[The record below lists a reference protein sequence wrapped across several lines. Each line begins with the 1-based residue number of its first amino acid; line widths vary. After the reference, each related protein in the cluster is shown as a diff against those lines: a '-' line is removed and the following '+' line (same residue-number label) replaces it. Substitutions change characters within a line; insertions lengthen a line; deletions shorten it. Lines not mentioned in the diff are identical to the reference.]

1 MSRIARPGLNR
12 AGMLA
17 ISFAGFCT
25 FLDMYATQPVLPL
38 FETLFH
44 ATKAEAGLTVSA
56 STIAVAMVAPFVG
69 ALGDRVRRKSVIVLA
84 IVALAIPTL
93 LAATSSGLAALVVW
107 RFLQGAA
114 TPGVYVIALAY
125 VTEEAGPGRV
135 GTVMAAFVTGT
146 VLGGLSGRV
155 LTGLVAAHTGW
166 REAFVVLGLINL
178 AGAAATWRWLPAS
191 RHHTP
196 RAGAGPAA
204 PLSGL
209 RDRRLVA
216 TYAIGFNVL
225 FTLVALFTYVTFYLS
240 APPFSL
246 GTAAVSGVFV
256 VYLVGAVATPIAGR
270 FIDRVG
276 PRIVLVG
283 ALTIGAAGAL
293 LTLGRVL
300 PLVIVGL
307 AIACSGIFICQ
318 AAATSYLRVASTPA
332 LRALASGA
340 YVTVYYL
347 GGSVGGVVPGLV
359 WEHAGWTGCVALV
372 VASQITA
379 AILALWFWD
388 RPASQVDAVHAT
400 T

>member
-1 MSRIARPGLNR
+1 MTRVAQSGLGR

-25 FLDMYATQPVLPL
+25 FLDLYATQPVLPL
-38 FETLFH
+38 FERLFH
-44 ATKAEAGLTVSA
+44 VTKAEAGLTVSA
-56 STIAVAMVAPFVG
+56 STIAVAVLAPFVG
-69 ALGDRVRRKSVIVLA
+69 ALGDRARRKSVIVLA
-84 IVALAIPTL
+84 IAALAIPTL
-93 LAATSSGLAALVVW
+93 LAATSSGLAELVVW

-166 REAFVVLGLINL
+166 REAFVVLGIINL
-178 AGAAATWRWLPAS
+178 AGAAVTWRWLPAS

-196 RAGAGPAA
+196 RAGAARAA
-204 PLSGL
+204 PLAGL

-270 FIDRVG
+270 VIDRAG
-276 PRIVLVG
+276 PRVVIVG
-283 ALTIGAAGAL
+283 ALATGVAGTL
-293 LTLGRVL
+293 LTLGHAL
-300 PLVIVGL
+300 PLVVAGL
-307 AIACSGIFICQ
+307 AIACSGIFVCQ
-318 AAATSYLRVASTPA
+318 AAATSYLRIASSPA

-347 GGSVGGVVPGLV
+347 GGSAGGVLPGFV
-359 WEHAGWTGCVALV
+359 WDRAGWGGCVALV
-372 VASQITA
+372 VASQVVA
-379 AILALWFWD
+379 ATLALWFWD
-388 RPASQVDAVHAT
+388 RPAPHPTMARAAG
-400 T
+400 